1 MSGAAAGPRAVD
13 RALHSSVRDSAMA
26 SHDDRVDV
34 LTRRARRHAR
44 KGEYRKAA
52 LALRERV
59 ALTGDARSWV
69 ALGDMLRRARR
80 IPEAIHALRQ
90 GMYLHRQA
98 GAPDR
103 ARTVARMI
111 VALDPWDA
119 KAAQYGAVE
128 KAS

>member
-1 MSGAAAGPRAVD
+1 MGSD
-13 RALHSSVRDSAMA
+13 DSRE
-26 SHDDRVDV
+26 DI
-34 LTRRARRHAR
+34 LKRRAQRFAR
-44 KGEYRKAA
+44 KGDYRKAA

-59 ALTGDARSWV
+59 ALTGDAASWV

-80 IPEAIHALRQ
+80 VPEALNALRQ
-90 GMYLHRQA
+90 GLYLHRKA
-98 GAPDR
+98 GAEGR

-119 KAAQYGAVE
+119 KAARYTAVG

>member
-1 MSGAAAGPRAVD
+1 MRGN
-13 RALHSSVRDSAMA
+13 
-26 SHDDRVDV
+26 DDTREDV
-34 LTRRARRHAR
+34 LKRRAQRLAR
-44 KGEYRKAA
+44 KGDYRKAA

-59 ALTGDARSWV
+59 ALTGDAASWV

-80 IPEAIHALRQ
+80 VPEALTALRQ
-90 GMYLHRQA
+90 GLYLHRRA
-98 GAPDR
+98 GAEGR

-119 KAAQYGAVE
+119 KAARYTAFE

>member
-1 MSGAAAGPRAVD
+1 MGT
-13 RALHSSVRDSAMA
+13 A
-26 SHDDRVDV
+26 SHDERVEL

-44 KGEYRKAA
+44 KGDYRKAA

-80 IPEAIHALRQ
+80 VPEALHALRQ

-98 GAPDR
+98 GACGR

-111 VALDPWDA
+111 VALDPWDT
-119 KAAQYGAVE
+119 KASEYGAE

>member
-1 MSGAAAGPRAVD
+1 MEGADGSRAE
-13 RALHSSVRDSAMA
+13 L
-26 SHDDRVDV
+26 
-34 LTRRARRHAR
+34 LKRRAQRHAR

-52 LALRERV
+52 LALREHA
-59 ALTGDARSWV
+59 ALIGDAPSWV

-80 IPEAIHALRQ
+80 VPEAIDALRH

-98 GAPDR
+98 GAFGR

-119 KAAQYGAVE
+119 KAAQYTALDE
-128 KAS
+128 AS

>member
-1 MSGAAAGPRAVD
+1 MERAD
-13 RALHSSVRDSAMA
+13 ERRE
-26 SHDDRVDV
+26 DV
-34 LTRRARRHAR
+34 LKRRAQRLAR

-59 ALTGDARSWV
+59 TLTGDAPSWV

-80 IPEAIHALRQ
+80 TPEALNALRQ

-98 GAPDR
+98 GALGR

-119 KAAQYGAVE
+119 QAARMSSLERAG
-128 KAS
+128 

>member
-1 MSGAAAGPRAVD
+1 MTSFE
-13 RALHSSVRDSAMA
+13 DS
-26 SHDDRVDV
+26 RVAV
-34 LTRRARRHAR
+34 LTRKAQRLAR

-59 ALTGDARSWV
+59 ALAGDAPSWV

-80 IPEAIHALRQ
+80 LPEALGALHQ
-90 GMYLHRQA
+90 GLYLHRQN
-98 GAPDR
+98 GAMGR

-119 KAAQYGAVE
+119 KAARYTTVL

>member
-1 MSGAAAGPRAVD
+1 MDTHDERAD
-13 RALHSSVRDSAMA
+13 ILK
-26 SHDDRVDV
+26 
-34 LTRRARRHAR
+34 RRARRHAK
-44 KGEYRKAA
+44 KGDYRKAA

-59 ALTGDARSWV
+59 ALTGDAASWV

-80 IPEAIHALRQ
+80 VPEALTALRQ

-98 GAPDR
+98 GFEGR

-119 KAAQYGAVE
+119 KAARYGGLE
-128 KAS
+128 RAS